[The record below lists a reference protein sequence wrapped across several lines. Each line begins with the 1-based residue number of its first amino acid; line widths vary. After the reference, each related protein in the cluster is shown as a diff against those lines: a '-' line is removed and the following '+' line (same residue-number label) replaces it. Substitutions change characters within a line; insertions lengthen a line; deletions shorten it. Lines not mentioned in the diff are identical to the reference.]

1 MTSMKNGKRLA
12 MGMSITRKRLELL
25 GKKYNLVTGL
35 EINEVHPGES
45 MPGTRVEIIV
55 PFASAAEQKDRESIE

>member
-1 MTSMKNGKRLA
+1 
-12 MGMSITRKRLELL
+12 LELL

-35 EINEVHPGES
+35 EINEVHPGEP

-55 PFASAAEQKDRESIE
+55 PFASATEQKDRESIE